1 MVGPFVGKQPGEVEN
16 KNGVSCYAQTAVQL
30 LGFIPGVAERAATLR
45 SAALAAAA
53 SGGVDDVP
61 RCKVTSAFC
70 DLFQIMFRARAAPAN
85 PTRFLLA
92 CGVEMNKKKST
103 PLFTQII
110 GRPRGAKQED
120 AAEFLRALLP
130 ILHAGGLPL
139 YNIFNIVSTSMCCQC
154 GAGEIFNID
163 YGEMMLT
170 VAVVVEEEGGGQNND
185 ESVGG
190 LTLEYLLEQHFKN
203 SHWNREDGCSECG
216 EVGGGFA
223 TTPTIATNLPTV
235 LFVELKRHWQPTTG
249 EILKVGR
256 HI

>member
-103 PLFTQII
+103 PLFTQI

-154 GAGEIFNID
+154 GAGEIMGLCSISPCCSCLCSITPFVFSMR
-163 YGEMMLT
+163 ELT
-170 VAVVVEEEGGGQNND
+170 IVHIPCISCLFTCVHV
-185 ESVGG
+185 
-190 LTLEYLLEQHFKN
+190 F
-203 SHWNREDGCSECG
+203 
-216 EVGGGFA
+216 
-223 TTPTIATNLPTV
+223 LPCQ
-235 LFVELKRHWQPTTG
+235 L
-249 EILKVGR
+249 I
-256 HI
+256 